1 MRVSSLPNLRAALLH
16 SRHLQQTDVLEIIK
30 LGGWMMAPIIL
41 CSILA
46 LAITGER
53 LWSLRTARI
62 MPADLISRI
71 LKLYRDHQLDAV
83 ELRKCRNESPLG
95 AIVVAALT
103 SRQQGRDIM
112 KESVEHAGRQVVH
125 ELERYLNTLGTIAS
139 ISPYLGLLGSVLGMM
154 KVFATFST
162 GGNDLANPAQL
173 AGGISEILIA
183 TAAGLAV
190 AIPSLIFH
198 RYFQG
203 RVAELT
209 VRMEQEAV
217 QLIDLLNRA
226 DAD

>member
-1 MRVSSLPNLRAALLH
+1 MRVSSLPSLRAALLH

-71 LKLYRDHQLDAV
+71 LKLYRDQQLDAV
-83 ELRKCRNESPLG
+83 ELRKFRNESPLG

>member
-1 MRVSSLPNLRAALLH
+1 MFDLIAS
-16 SRHLQQTDVLEIIK
+16 
-30 LGGWMMAPIIL
+30 GGWMMVPILI
-41 CSILA
+41 CSIIA
-46 LAITGER
+46 MAIVFER
-53 LWSLRTARI
+53 IWSLRTSSV
-62 MPADLISRI
+62 MPPDLITEVVKRARQNKI
-71 LKLYRDHQLDAV
+71 DNVYLRQLKV
-83 ELRKCRNESPLG
+83 GSPLG
-95 AIVVAALT
+95 AIVAAALT
-103 SRQQGRDIM
+103 SQHLDHKGIQDQ
-112 KESVEHAGRQVVH
+112 VELAGRQVVH

-139 ISPYLGLLGSVLGMM
+139 ISPYMGLLGSVLGMM

>member
-1 MRVSSLPNLRAALLH
+1 MDSPSLN
-16 SRHLQQTDVLEIIK
+16 QQTEVLEIIK
-30 LGGWMMAPIIL
+30 LGGWMMVPIIA

-46 LAITGER
+46 LAIIGER
-53 LWSLRTARI
+53 LWSLRTSRI
-62 MPADLISRI
+62 MPADLIGHI
-71 LKLYRDHQLDAV
+71 WKLYRDHRLDAT
-83 ELRKCRNESPLG
+83 ELRKLKNESPLG
-95 AIVVAALT
+95 AIVAAALI
-103 SRQQGRDIM
+103 SRGQGREIM

-139 ISPYLGLLGSVLGMM
+139 VSPYLGLLGSVLGMM
-154 KVFATFST
+154 KVFATFSA

-217 QLIDLLNRA
+217 QLIDLLDRA
-226 DAD
+226 DAE